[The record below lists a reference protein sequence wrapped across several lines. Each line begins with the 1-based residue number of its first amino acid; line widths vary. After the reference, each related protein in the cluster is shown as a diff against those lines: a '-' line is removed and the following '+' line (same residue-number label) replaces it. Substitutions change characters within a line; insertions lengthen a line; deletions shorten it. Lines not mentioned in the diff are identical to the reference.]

1 LHKFLNLV
9 PVLSRENRNELFPDF
24 VLGMT
29 RWWSCGLGKNMISAL
44 LIAAALMDWQFYGR
58 RSLRLFISSCSGVAD
73 TFGILFLA
81 ALCIFFLILLC

>member
-1 LHKFLNLV
+1 
-9 PVLSRENRNELFPDF
+9 
-24 VLGMT
+24 
-29 RWWSCGLGKNMISAL
+29 MISAL